1 MVNSQIPDEE
11 SDVNKK
17 EYIKRALAYMDL
29 KPKQE
34 IQSIAIDKVFIGSCT
49 NSRIEDL
56 RQAARVL
63 KGNKINK
70 TLKQAYSCSWIW
82 SCKKAS

>member
-1 MVNSQIPDEE
+1 
-11 SDVNKK
+11 
-17 EYIKRALAYMDL
+17 MDL

-70 TLKQAYSCSWIW
+70 TLKQAIAVPGSGHV
-82 SCKKAS
+82 KKQAEDEGLDKIFIKSGFEWRDPG